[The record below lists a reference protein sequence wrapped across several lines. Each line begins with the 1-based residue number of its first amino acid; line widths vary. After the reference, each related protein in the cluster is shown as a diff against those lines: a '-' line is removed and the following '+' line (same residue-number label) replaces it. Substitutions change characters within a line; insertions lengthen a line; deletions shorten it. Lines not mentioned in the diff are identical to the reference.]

1 MIKAFAKITIW
12 TLPLPPFR
20 MQKSCNRES
29 YRTHTHRQR
38 QTDRQTADIT
48 LLRVFLRHD
57 LCSSI
62 EACTNSSIWSNTS
75 LKNVVL
81 SDFFFRHDED
91 DDATA
96 CGADSVST
104 FTEFCACS
112 LPLILATCRFS
123 FACKPTQR
131 NTAQHNPNPSACSL
145 FLSLPF
151 LLPPKQRRRTE
162 GRTEGRSWLHNG
174 ENSKP
179 GNDVQ
184 TSPKESAKGTSSDDQ
199 LFFILFF
206 KINVL
211 IWFFNS
217 SSLFMSMVNLILNSY
232 KYHGHEKSHV
242 NLAFLYSCCWC
253 TTRK

>member
-12 TLPLPPFR
+12 ILPLPPFR

-29 YRTHTHRQR
+29 YRTHTHTHTHTHT

-75 LKNVVL
+75 PKNVVL

-104 FTEFCACS
+104 FAELCCACS
-112 LPLILATCRFS
+112 LPLILAGCRFS
-123 FACKPTQR
+123 FACNPTQR
-131 NTAQHNPNPSACSL
+131 KHNPSPSACSL
-145 FLSLPF
+145 FLSPSLSSSSE
-151 LLPPKQRRRTE
+151 TATSD
-162 GRTEGRSWLHNG
+162 GGTEGRSWLHNG
-174 ENSKP
+174 ETSKP
-179 GNDVQ
+179 RNDVR
-184 TSPKESAKGTSSDDQ
+184 TSPKESGKGT
-199 LFFILFF
+199 
-206 KINVL
+206 L
-211 IWFFNS
+211 I
-217 SSLFMSMVNLILNSY
+217 
-232 KYHGHEKSHV
+232 
-242 NLAFLYSCCWC
+242 
-253 TTRK
+253 